1 MFRIERAH
9 FTLGISK
16 TEVVTILK
24 KINGAIL
31 LKIHSREHLSYKL
44 SAKCARS
51 FANQMITR
59 IGLLAQP
66 ESMRSIIEATQREQ
80 RFD

>member
-1 MFRIERAH
+1 MFRVERPH
-9 FTLGISK
+9 STLGIAK
-16 TEVVTILK
+16 TEVVTIFK

-31 LKIHSREHLSYKL
+31 LKNHSREHLSYKL
-44 SAKCARS
+44 SAKCVRS

-66 ESMRSIIEATQREQ
+66 EPMRSKVGATQ
-80 RFD
+80 